1 MKRLRWLAV
10 LAVVGLAGCQ
20 LMTALEENQKTVE
33 GAPTAYPDSVVLA
46 Y

>member
-1 MKRLRWLAV
+1 MKRLRWLVV
-10 LAVVGLAGCQ
+10 LAAVGLAGCQ
-20 LMTALEENQKTVE
+20 MLTAIDDQKMIE